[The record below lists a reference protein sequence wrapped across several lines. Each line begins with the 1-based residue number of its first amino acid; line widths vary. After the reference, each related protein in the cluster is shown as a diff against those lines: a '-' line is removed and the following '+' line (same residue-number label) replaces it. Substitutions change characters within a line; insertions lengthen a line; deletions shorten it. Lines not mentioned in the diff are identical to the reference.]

1 MTLIFKVIDAL
12 SQNHSELNDK
22 EFCFYCIRLMFHK
35 ASLSVRKTADF
46 SEISLVGDPQTF
58 KTIFLL
64 NY

>member
-46 SEISLVGDPQTF
+46 SEISLVGDP
-58 KTIFLL
+58 
-64 NY
+64 